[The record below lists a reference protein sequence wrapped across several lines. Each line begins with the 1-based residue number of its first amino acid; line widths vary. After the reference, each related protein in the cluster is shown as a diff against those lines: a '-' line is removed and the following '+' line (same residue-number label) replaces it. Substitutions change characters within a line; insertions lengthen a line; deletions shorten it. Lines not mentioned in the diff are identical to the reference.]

1 MKRNNYNYLSDLIAE
16 NGFFKSFNT
25 LYSTDFQYLFGENL
39 TADDIEIFDN
49 IVLDSKGDKTLTNF
63 YQRLFDS
70 TTTTKSA
77 IVTMI
82 VKKAYRLFGENWKSI
97 KDSIDKI
104 KNMNI
109 ESPISYTKEITQD
122 IDGENGNTNKVYA
135 YDSENAVN
143 DSANTSTEDKTIET
157 TETKN
162 SSGNRLPSEV
172 AEKQFDFIKYNN
184 LLEIIIDDFVNICCL
199 NIYD

>member
-1 MKRNNYNYLSDLIAE
+1 MNRNNYNYLSDLIAE
-16 NGFFKSFNT
+16 NGFFEKFNT

-39 TADDIEIFDN
+39 TTDDIEIFDN

-70 TTTTKSA
+70 TTTTKSD
-77 IVTMI
+77 IVSMI

-157 TETKN
+157 TETK
-162 SSGNRLPSEV
+162 SFSGNWLPSEI

-184 LLEIIIDDFVNICCL
+184 LLEIIINDFVNICCL
-199 NIYD
+199 TIYD

>member
-1 MKRNNYNYLSDLIAE
+1 MNRNNYNYLSDLIAE
-16 NGFFKSFNT
+16 NGFFEKFNT

-39 TADDIEIFDN
+39 TTDDIEIFDN

-70 TTTTKSA
+70 TTTTKSD
-77 IVTMI
+77 IVSMI

-157 TETKN
+157 TETQ
-162 SSGNRLPSEV
+162 SFSGNRLPSEI

-184 LLEIIIDDFVNICCL
+184 LLEIIINDFVNICCL
-199 NIYD
+199 TIYD